1 MAEGGKLTS
10 PVGKVKNAGIPGFGP
25 GCGILW
31 SLYWEC
37 LGLPLFFAHFS
48 WLFPWVF
55 SWNSL
60 KIQVFNLVGFFFFL
74 RGFFFSQREGSFP
87 GTWNSLHVRIPQNS
101 QDWKRGYFSPK
112 FSHRLQRFFL
122 RFDSLQMFPV
132 SLWMSGRILLLPGMH
147 QEGQLLLGL
156 ENPFPEE
163 NILSQS
169 GTAFSYRV
177 SGDS

>member
-60 KIQVFNLVGFFFFL
+60 KIQVFNLVGFFFFKED
-74 RGFFFSQREGSFP
+74 FFFPSEK
-87 GTWNSLHVRIPQNS
+87 
-101 QDWKRGYFSPK
+101 D
-112 FSHRLQRFFL
+112 
-122 RFDSLQMFPV
+122 
-132 SLWMSGRILLLPGMH
+132 
-147 QEGQLLLGL
+147 
-156 ENPFPEE
+156 
-163 NILSQS
+163 LSQERGIPYMFAS
-169 GTAFSYRV
+169 HKTARIGREAIFLPNFPIVCRDFFGGLIPSRCFQCLCGCQAG
-177 SGDS
+177 SSCSLECIRKGSSF